1 MRGLAV
7 SRDAPTVNRAVC
19 AAERRS
25 VRPLAAASRNR
36 AQGCLPTG
44 LSSEEAVM
52 EYARV
57 PRPQALPGAL
67 FAGIDWASADHAVCI
82 VDAAGEVV
90 SRFAV
95 AHTAEGLR
103 TLVQRLA
110 RAGACEAAIERGNG
124 PVV

>member
-1 MRGLAV
+1 MSSAGPGGSRGAL
-7 SRDAPTVNRAVC
+7 TVNRAVC

-52 EYARV
+52 KYARV
-57 PRPQALPGAL
+57 PRPDTPADGVT
-67 FAGIDWASADHAVCI
+67 AGIDWASSDHAVCI

-90 SRFAV
+90 SRFSIE
-95 AHTAEGLR
+95 HTAAGLWH
-103 TLVQRLA
+103 LV
-110 RAGACEAAIERGNG
+110 
-124 PVV
+124 